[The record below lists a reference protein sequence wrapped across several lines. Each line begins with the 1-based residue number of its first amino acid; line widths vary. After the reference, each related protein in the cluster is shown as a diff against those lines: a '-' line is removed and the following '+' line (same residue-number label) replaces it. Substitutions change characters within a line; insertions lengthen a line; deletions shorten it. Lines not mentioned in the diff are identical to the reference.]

1 MGNPR
6 EPRVFTYPNMTITVH
21 FADITDEERARRMA
35 SIKEAAEAV
44 MREVFKAEAKKK
56 GKL

>member
-6 EPRVFTYPNMTITVH
+6 EPRVFAYPNMTITVH
-21 FADITDEERARRMA
+21 FADIADEERARRMA